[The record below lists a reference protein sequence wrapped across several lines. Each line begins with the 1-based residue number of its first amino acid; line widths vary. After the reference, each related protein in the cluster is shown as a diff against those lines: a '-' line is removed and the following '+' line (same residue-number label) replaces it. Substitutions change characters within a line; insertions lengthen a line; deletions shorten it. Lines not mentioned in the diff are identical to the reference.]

1 MKTYAPV
8 TADQTASDAFAA
20 ILRHNL
26 DKVHS
31 WQDKARD
38 WQDIEGVHQVR
49 VSFRRLRSAF
59 SVFRPVLA
67 GADRKH
73 WSKTIRALVDE
84 TGMARDIDVLI
95 DEGLPEFHA
104 ERLDI
109 KDLGEEAMLAVLAE
123 RRETAYVR
131 VRAMLDSDAYAAFHR
146 EFPAWID
153 RAGWYSET
161 LSEKK
166 SKRLNTDVTTLATR
180 LLDRQDTEVLSH
192 GDGIENHDAEEMHR
206 LRIECKK
213 LRYAGEFFM
222 TVFDGMAEFLK
233 HMKGMQDT
241 LGLMNDAAVMH
252 HMMDDLVPADADPEL
267 RRYAEILIAWRAEQY
282 AAKEDQLSAQWTEF
296 LEAERPWDILAS
308 F

>member
-8 TADQTASDAFAA
+8 SSDQTAGEAFAA

-26 DKVHS
+26 EKLYT
-31 WQDKARD
+31 WQDTARD

-59 SVFRPVLA
+59 SVFRPAIA

-73 WSKTIRALVDE
+73 WSRTIKALVDE

-95 DEGLPEFHA
+95 DEGLPDFHA
-104 ERLDI
+104 ERPDI
-109 KDLGEEAMLAVLAE
+109 KDLGEDAMLAVLTE
-123 RRETAYVR
+123 RRETAYER
-131 VRAMLDSDAYAAFHR
+131 VRAMLDSDAYAAFNR

-153 RAGWYSET
+153 TAGWYSET

-166 SKRLNTDVTTLATR
+166 RKRLDADVTTLASR

-192 GDGIENHDAEEMHR
+192 GDGIENHEADEMHQ

-241 LGLMNDAAVMH
+241 LGLMNDAAVMR
-252 HMMDDLVPADADPEL
+252 HMMDDLIPDDADADL
-267 RRYAEILIAWRAEQY
+267 RRYAHVLVQWRAAQY
-282 AAKEDQLSAQWTEF
+282 KAKENQLTGPWTEF

>member
-20 ILRHNL
+20 ILRHNFDNL
-26 DKVHS
+26 HS
-31 WQDKARD
+31 WQDSARD

-67 GADRKH
+67 GKDRKH
-73 WSKTIRALVDE
+73 WSKTIKSLVDH
-84 TGMARDIDVLI
+84 TGPARDIDVLI
-95 DEGLPEFHA
+95 DEGLPAFHA
-104 ERLDI
+104 ERPDMA
-109 KDLGEEAMLAVLAE
+109 DLGGAAMLAILTE
-123 RRETAYVR
+123 KREAAYED
-131 VRAMLDSDAYAAFHR
+131 VRAMLDSDAYAAFNR
-146 EFPAWID
+146 DFTGWID
-153 RAGWYSET
+153 TAGWRSEA

-166 SKRLNTDVTTLATR
+166 HKRLAADVSTLATR

-192 GDGIENHDAEEMHR
+192 GDGIENHEPDEMHQ

-241 LGLMNDAAVMH
+241 LGLMNDAAVMR
-252 HMMDDLVPADADPEL
+252 HMMDDLIPEDADADL
-267 RRYAEILIAWRAEQY
+267 RQYAQVLVDWRADQY
-282 AAKEDQLSAQWTEF
+282 KAKEDQLNDQWTEF
-296 LEAERPWDILAS
+296 LDAERPWEEWAW
-308 F
+308 